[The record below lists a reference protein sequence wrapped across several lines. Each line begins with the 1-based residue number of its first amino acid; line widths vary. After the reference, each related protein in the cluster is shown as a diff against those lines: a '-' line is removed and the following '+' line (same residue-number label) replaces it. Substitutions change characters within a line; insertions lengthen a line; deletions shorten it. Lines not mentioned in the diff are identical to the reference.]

1 MDFVYLEYQTNTK
14 VNLHGEKNHLPVRL
28 ESVIEMTLQRFLGS
42 DYRLAFSVGRVLL
55 LLG

>member
-14 VNLHGEKNHLPVRL
+14 VNLHGEKNHLLVRL